1 MSAPN
6 SLLMPDAQ
14 QLAVADRV
22 LEEEAARREHIVV
35 SLSGAHAYGFPSPDS
50 DLDLKA
56 IHLERTARLV
66 GLSSPPLHATRMQII
81 DGVEIDY
88 SSNELGPVLAGILGG
103 NGNYVER
110 VLGPLALRRSPL
122 LEDLVP
128 LVMSSLSTRLHRH
141 YHGFARGQLQDF
153 DNAPQPTAKKIL
165 YVLRTALTGIHVLL
179 TGAIVT
185 DVNQLLSQHGFA
197 DASELVAAKRA
208 GERVVLD
215 VPLRERW
222 RRDVERALTLLDD
235 ALIRSPL
242 PSEPR
247 NRETVETWLL
257 DVRRRYF

>member
-1 MSAPN
+1 MSALDPM
-6 SLLMPDAQ
+6 LMPDAQ
-14 QLAVADRV
+14 QMAVADRV
-22 LEEEAARREHIVV
+22 LDEESASREHVVV

-56 IHLERTARLV
+56 IHVERTARLV
-66 GLSSPPLHATRMQII
+66 GLSSPSLHATRMQII

-88 SSNELGPVLAGILGG
+88 SSNELGPVLSGILGG

-110 VLGPLALRRSPL
+110 VLGPLPLRRSPL
-122 LEDLVP
+122 VEELMP
-128 LVMSSLSTRLHRH
+128 LVTSSLSTRIHRH
-141 YHGFARGQLQDF
+141 YHGFARGQLQEL

-179 TGAIVT
+179 TGNIVT
-185 DVNQLLSQHGFA
+185 DVNQLLPQYGFA
-197 DASELVAAKRA
+197 DASELVTAKRE

-215 VPLRERW
+215 VSLRERW
-222 RRDVERALTLLDD
+222 RRDVERALASLDD
-235 ALIRSPL
+235 ALVRSSL

-247 NRETVETWLL
+247 NRDDVETWLL